1 MQESFFLIPK
11 KIDIDVYS
19 IKKKK
24 MKTTM
29 NLSDELVQQAM
40 KYTGIKEKTK
50 LVNVALET
58 LIRESSRKQLIQLFG
73 SDKKAK
79 VPPRKRS

>member
-1 MQESFFLIPK
+1 
-11 KIDIDVYS
+11 
-19 IKKKK
+19 

-29 NLSDELVQQAM
+29 NLSDELVEQAM

-73 SDKKAK
+73 SDKKAS
-79 VPPRKRS
+79 VASRKRN

>member
-1 MQESFFLIPK
+1 
-11 KIDIDVYS
+11 
-19 IKKKK
+19 
-24 MKTTM
+24 MKTTI
-29 NLSDELVQQAM
+29 NLSDDLVEQAM

-73 SDKKAK
+73 SDKKAS
-79 VPPRKRS
+79 VAPRKRI

>member
-1 MQESFFLIPK
+1 
-11 KIDIDVYS
+11 
-19 IKKKK
+19 

-29 NLSDELVQQAM
+29 NLSDELVAEAM

-58 LIRESSRKQLIQLFG
+58 LIREASRKQLIRLFG
-73 SDKKAK
+73 SDKKAN
-79 VPPRKRS
+79 VASRKRN

>member
-1 MQESFFLIPK
+1 
-11 KIDIDVYS
+11 
-19 IKKKK
+19 
-24 MKTTM
+24 M
-29 NLSDELVQQAM
+29 NLSDELVEQAM

-73 SDKKAK
+73 TDKKAS
-79 VPPRKRS
+79 VAPRKRS

>member
-1 MQESFFLIPK
+1 
-11 KIDIDVYS
+11 
-19 IKKKK
+19 

-29 NLSDELVQQAM
+29 NLSDELVAEAM

-58 LIRESSRKQLIQLFG
+58 LNREASRKQLIRLIG
-73 SDKKAK
+73 SDKKAN
-79 VPPRKRS
+79 VASRKRN

>member
-1 MQESFFLIPK
+1 
-11 KIDIDVYS
+11 
-19 IKKKK
+19 
-24 MKTTM
+24 M
-29 NLSDELVQQAM
+29 NLSDELVEQAM

-73 SDKKAK
+73 SDKKAT
-79 VPPRKRS
+79 VAPRKRH

>member
-1 MQESFFLIPK
+1 
-11 KIDIDVYS
+11 
-19 IKKKK
+19 

-29 NLSDELVQQAM
+29 NLSDELVEQAM

-50 LVNVALET
+50 LVNVALES

-73 SDKKAK
+73 SDKKAS
-79 VPPRKRS
+79 VAPRKRH

>member
-1 MQESFFLIPK
+1 
-11 KIDIDVYS
+11 
-19 IKKKK
+19 
-24 MKTTM
+24 M
-29 NLSDELVQQAM
+29 NLSDELVEQAM

-73 SDKKAK
+73 SDKKVK
-79 VPPRKRS
+79 VPLRKRA

>member
-1 MQESFFLIPK
+1 
-11 KIDIDVYS
+11 
-19 IKKKK
+19 
-24 MKTTM
+24 M
-29 NLSDELVQQAM
+29 NLSDKLVEEAM

-73 SDKKAK
+73 SDKKAS
-79 VPPRKRS
+79 VAPRKRK

>member
-1 MQESFFLIPK
+1 
-11 KIDIDVYS
+11 
-19 IKKKK
+19 

-29 NLSDELVQQAM
+29 NLSDKLVEEAM

-73 SDKKAK
+73 SDKKAS
-79 VPPRKRS
+79 VAPRKRK